1 MARNTLAAA
10 VAGILLAVCAW
21 TTLKAQTPRPARSVR
36 DGIYSLEQALRGEAL
51 YEKHCDRCHGEDL
64 GGDEGPALNSAE
76 FLEDWKG
83 MTAADIFERIRV
95 WMPGDR
101 PGILTREET
110 AALLALILRS
120 NRFPAGALDLPADK
134 LTLSQFRVER
144 PR

>member
-1 MARNTLAAA
+1 MDRNTFAAA
-10 VAGILLAVCAW
+10 LAGSLMAVCAW
-21 TTLKAQTPRPARSVR
+21 STLEAQTPRPGRSVR
-36 DGIYSLEQALRGEAL
+36 DGIYSREQALRGEAL

-64 GGDEGPALNSAE
+64 DGDEGPALNSAE

-95 WMPGDR
+95 WMPGDK

-120 NRFPAGALDLPADK
+120 NRFPAGVRDLPADK
-134 LTLSQFRVER
+134 LTLSQFRIEP